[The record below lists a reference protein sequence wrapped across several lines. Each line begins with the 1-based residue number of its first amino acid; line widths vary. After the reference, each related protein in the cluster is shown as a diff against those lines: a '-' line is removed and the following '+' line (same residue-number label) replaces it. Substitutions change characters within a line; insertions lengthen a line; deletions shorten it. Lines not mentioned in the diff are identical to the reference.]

1 MAGRKKYI
9 YQAVIKIG
17 EEAKIKTFTSFDDL
31 LSYLNNLFSF
41 HVGRYRLEK
50 DFSFFVTSK
59 HLTDDEFKALQ
70 GTLKNDELF

>member
-1 MAGRKKYI
+1 M
-9 YQAVIKIG
+9 
-17 EEAKIKTFTSFDDL
+17 F
-31 LSYLNNLFSF
+31 NF

-50 DFSFFVTSK
+50 AKVFFVTSK